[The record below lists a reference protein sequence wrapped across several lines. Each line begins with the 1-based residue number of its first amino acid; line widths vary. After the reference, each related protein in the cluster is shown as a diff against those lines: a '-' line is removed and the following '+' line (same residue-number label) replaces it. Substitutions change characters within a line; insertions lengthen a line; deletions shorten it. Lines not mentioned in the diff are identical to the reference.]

1 MSTLEEKK
9 SKEEVDSLATA
20 NEGVEE
26 KRKQHVRSNSMNI
39 NSGPSEN
46 AKFNANVQNS
56 FSADSPY
63 FSSYVENEM
72 NSMQIMHQTLNDIAA
87 RTKTFGKCGALMSE
101 STRRL
106 ALACRL
112 RQPHTDE
119 DGDPEEIDR
128 RRETDVA
135 ERRRAVGEDMGSL
148 LGVMSD
154 VSATID

>member
-1 MSTLEEKK
+1 
-9 SKEEVDSLATA
+9 
-20 NEGVEE
+20 
-26 KRKQHVRSNSMNI
+26 
-39 NSGPSEN
+39 
-46 AKFNANVQNS
+46 
-56 FSADSPY
+56 
-63 FSSYVENEM
+63 M

-101 STRRL
+101 SSRRL

-112 RQPHTDE
+112 IQPHTGE
-119 DGDPEEIDR
+119 DGDSEEMNR
-128 RRETDVA
+128 RRETELL